1 MVFVFVIDFFYSFLF
16 KIFKMMDISAVDG
29 NKINDNNK
37 PIDREK
43 VHHLYQ
49 LVTKPPLTY
58 TAVVTV
64 VPVRAFPVRDSN
76 RFVMQFSSFCKKN
89 RPLDSLVVMKFLH

>member
-1 MVFVFVIDFFYSFLF
+1 
-16 KIFKMMDISAVDG
+16 MDISAVDG
-29 NKINDNNK
+29 NRINDNNK

-64 VPVRAFPVRDSN
+64 VPVRAFQFVIRIDSIQ
-76 RFVMQFSSFCKKN
+76 FVMQISSFCKKN

>member
-1 MVFVFVIDFFYSFLF
+1 
-16 KIFKMMDISAVDG
+16 MDISAVDG

-76 RFVMQFSSFCKKN
+76 RFVMQISSFCKKIG
-89 RPLDSLVVMKFLH
+89 LWIH

>member
-1 MVFVFVIDFFYSFLF
+1 MVFVFVRDFFYSFLF
-16 KIFKMMDISAVDG
+16 KIFKMDISAVDG
-29 NKINDNNK
+29 NRINDNNK

-64 VPVRAFPVRDSN
+64 VPVRAFQFVI
-76 RFVMQFSSFCKKN
+76 RFNSLCKSVPFVKN

>member
-1 MVFVFVIDFFYSFLF
+1 
-16 KIFKMMDISAVDG
+16 MMDISAVDG

-76 RFVMQFSSFCKKN
+76 RFVMQISSFCKKIG
-89 RPLDSLVVMKFLH
+89 LWIH

>member
-64 VPVRAFPVRDSN
+64 VPVRAFQFVIRIDSIRYAN
-76 RFVMQFSSFCKKN
+76 QF
-89 RPLDSLVVMKFLH
+89 LL